1 MGPVSSTGRA
11 MMASLQQAM
20 SKGMPV
26 DQAIAYVKSMATQGV
41 APLTDLYVMLNQF
54 QRLKQP
60 PARPPMGS
68 TIRDQ
73 ITQES
78 IGRAAQ
84 QGMSQGVAGLD
95 AGVMERAQYAGGG
108 IVAFQEGGLTVG
120 DQINQLEEALKTDDY
135 LKSGAGYG
143 GIIGKAIE
151 RGAVPMGYVQR
162 LETERKLQQ
171 LKSTQSQMTPTG
183 SGGPSTRGRYKP
195 DTDEVTVAATA
206 PKKEQVAPPPPRRDI
221 TPAERRMVSAAAPI
235 ASASA
240 APAQDRP
247 SDIRSYLSDIEKL
260 QKERGIGAATDK
272 AMQLLAQEEAEF
284 KTQAQKDRSLALAQ
298 AGFRM
303 ARAASK
309 PGATFMAAL
318 GEGGEE
324 YVRGV
329 QDISK
334 STRDFQRNL
343 NRERI
348 NLERSKE
355 LLAAGNIEAAVKLRE
370 SSLDRIEKE
379 KDRQSRTALTMFT
392 ARLDQEGRLATV
404 DAQDRATLAR
414 LLGDAST
421 AYTNGLATLQTS
433 PDYMDADEAGKA
445 KMRQQLE
452 DMTYNRMVSGVFGG
466 GAREDLPYGEVLKFN
481 PQTNK
486 VE

>member
-20 SKGMPV
+20 AKGMPV

-60 PARPPMGS
+60 AAKPPVGA

-73 ITQES
+73 LAQES

-84 QGMSQGVAGLD
+84 EGMSQGVAGLD
-95 AGVMERAQYAGGG
+95 AGTLERAQYAGGG
-108 IVAFQEGGLTVG
+108 IVAFQEGGLTVV
-120 DQINQLEEALKTDDY
+120 DQISQLEEALKTDDY

-151 RGAVPMGYVQR
+151 RGAVPMGYAQR

-171 LKSTQSQMTPTG
+171 LKTMQSQMTPPG
-183 SGGPSTRGRYKP
+183 SGGPSTRGRYRPDADETAAAPEAPVVKP
-195 DTDEVTVAATA
+195 PTVKPPAPAATTPAARRMVGATA
-206 PKKEQVAPPPPRRDI
+206 P
-221 TPAERRMVSAAAPI
+221 
-235 ASASA
+235 A
-240 APAQDRP
+240 APAQERS
-247 SDIRSYLSDIEKL
+247 SDLRSYLSEIEGL

-272 AMQLLAQEEAEF
+272 AMQLLAREEADF
-284 KTQAQKDRSLALAQ
+284 KAQAEKDRSMALAQ

-318 GEGGEE
+318 SEGGEE
-324 YVRGV
+324 YVRGA
-329 QDISK
+329 QELSK
-334 STRDFQRNL
+334 STREFQRNL

-370 SSLDRIEKE
+370 GSLDRIEKE
-379 KDRQSRTALTMFT
+379 KDRQSRAALTMFT
-392 ARLDQEGRLATV
+392 ARLDQEGRLAAV
-404 DAQDRATLAR
+404 GAQDRATLGR

-421 AYTNGLATLQTS
+421 AYTNGLAALQAN
-433 PDYMDADEAGKA
+433 PDYMDADEKGKA
-445 KMRQQLE
+445 AMRQQLE
-452 DMTYNRMVSGVFGG
+452 DATYNRMVSGVFGG
-466 GAREDLPYGEVLKFN
+466 GAREDLPYGAVLKFN

>member
-20 SKGMPV
+20 AKGMPV
-26 DQAIAYVKSMATQGV
+26 DQAIAYVKSMAQQGV

-60 PARPPMGS
+60 PARPPMGA

-73 ITQES
+73 IAQES

-84 QGMSQGVAGLD
+84 EGMSQGVAGLD
-95 AGVMERAQYAGGG
+95 AGTLERAQYAGGG

-120 DQINQLEEALKTDDY
+120 DQISQLEKALETDDY

-151 RGAVPMGYVQR
+151 RRAVPMGYAQR
-162 LETERKLQQ
+162 LQAERKLQE
-171 LKSTQSQMTPTG
+171 LKQMQTQMTPEG
-183 SGGPSTRGRYKP
+183 VGGPSTRGRFRP
-195 DTDEVTVAATA
+195 SEQPAAPTPAVVAS
-206 PKKEQVAPPPPRRDI
+206 PRPAPPAPRRDVS
-221 TPAERRMVSAAAPI
+221 PAERRMAGAAAP
-235 ASASA
+235 A
-240 APAQDRP
+240 APAQERS
-247 SDIRSYLSDIEKL
+247 SDLRSYLSEIEGL

-272 AMQLLAQEEAEF
+272 AMQLLAREEADF
-284 KTQAQKDRSLALAQ
+284 KAQAQKDRSLALAQ

-324 YVRGV
+324 YVRGT
-329 QDISK
+329 QELSK
-334 STRDFQRNL
+334 ASREFQRNL

-370 SSLDRIEKE
+370 SSLERIEKE
-379 KDRQSRTALTMFT
+379 KDRQSRAALTMFT
-392 ARLDQEGRLATV
+392 ARLDQEGRLAAV
-404 DAQDRATLAR
+404 GAQDRATLGR

-421 AYTNGLATLQTS
+421 AYTNGLAALQAN
-433 PDYMDADEAGKA
+433 PDYMDADEKGKA
-445 KMRQQLE
+445 TMRQQLE
-452 DMTYNRMVSGVFGG
+452 DATYNRMVSGVFGG
-466 GAREDLPYGEVLKFN
+466 GAREDLPYGAVLKFN
-481 PQTNK
+481 PQTNRI
-486 VE
+486 E